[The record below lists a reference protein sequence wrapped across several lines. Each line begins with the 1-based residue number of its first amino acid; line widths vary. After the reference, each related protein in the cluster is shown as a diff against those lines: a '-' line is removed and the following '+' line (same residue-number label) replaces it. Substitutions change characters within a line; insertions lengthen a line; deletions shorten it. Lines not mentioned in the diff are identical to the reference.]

1 MAVIKNHAICHKK
14 EFYMA
19 NATLSYSILASA
31 LLCLSACSGG
41 RTSEEQTNGGNA
53 STGTSTAPA
62 TSWTKGIFL
71 PESTFKN
78 FCEKPRGRGFP
89 DKTGTKEHEKH
100 WLRSWSN
107 NTYLWYDEIV
117 DLNPANYE
125 VDTYFELLKTLE
137 QTPSGN
143 AKDKFH
149 FSMPTAEWQQL
160 SQSGASLGYGAE
172 FKLLAATVPRKVVVA
187 YTEPN
192 TPATNNKL
200 TRGVEILEVDGV
212 DLING
217 NTASDVKVLNEGLF
231 PSEAKSHV
239 FKIKD
244 LGTGN
249 TRTVTMT
256 AQTVVSTPVQNVKTL
271 NTATG
276 TVGYLQFNSHI
287 ATAELALRDAI
298 GTLAT
303 QNVKDLVIDLRYN
316 GGGLL
321 ALASQLGYMVAGK
334 NATANRTFE
343 LISFN
348 NKHFMTDPVTGRSI
362 QPMPFLDAGLG
373 FSVPANEALPSL
385 NLSRVFVLTTGST
398 CSASEA
404 FMNGL
409 RGINL
414 NVIQIGTKT
423 CGKPYGFYPTDNCGE
438 TYFSIQFK
446 GVNDKGFGDYADGF
460 QPANSPIVEGE
471 SVTGCVVGDDFDH
484 LLGDSN
490 EAMLSAALSYRSQG
504 SCPAIAGNKS
514 FKMPAMITDKEEGLA
529 IRDSRKRTLIL
540 HNRLVS
546 PEWPGMVQY

>member
-1 MAVIKNHAICHKK
+1 MAYAHPLC
-14 EFYMA
+14 
-19 NATLSYSILASA
+19 SSILASA

-41 RTSEEQTNGGNA
+41 GPGDVQTNNGGGTGGS
-53 STGTSTAPA
+53 STTAPTVA
-62 TSWTKGIFL
+62 WTQGVFQ
-71 PESTFKN
+71 PEGTFKN
-78 FCEKPRGRGFP
+78 FCAKPRGSGFP
-89 DKTGTKEHEKH
+89 DKTGTELHEKH

-117 DLNPANYE
+117 DLNPANYQR
-125 VDTYFELLKTLE
+125 DTYFELLKTTA

-172 FKLLAATVPRKVVVA
+172 FKLLAATVPRKVVIA

-192 TPATNNKL
+192 TPATSNNL
-200 TRGVEILEVDGV
+200 SRGVEILEVDGV

-231 PSEAKSHV
+231 PTEAKSHV
-239 FKIKD
+239 FKIKEP
-244 LGTGN
+244 GTGN
-249 TRTVTMT
+249 SRTVTMT

-271 NTATG
+271 STATG
-276 TVGYLQFNSHI
+276 TVGYLLFNSHI
-287 ATAELALRDAI
+287 ATAEVGLRDAI
-298 GTLAT
+298 NTLAA
-303 QNVKDLVIDLRYN
+303 QNIKDLVIDLRYN

-334 NATANRTFE
+334 NATVNRTFE

-348 NKHFMTDPVTGRSI
+348 NKHFMTDPVTGRNI
-362 QPMPFLDAGLG
+362 QPMPFLETGLG
-373 FSVPANEALPSL
+373 FSVPAKEALPSL

-438 TYFSIQFK
+438 TYFTIQFK

-460 QPANSPIVEGE
+460 QPANSPTIEGE
-471 SVTGCVVGDDFDH
+471 PVTGCVVGDDLAH
-484 LLGDSN
+484 QLGDTN
-490 EAMLSAALSYRSQG
+490 EAMLSAALGYLSTG
-504 SCPAIAGNKS
+504 SCPAITGNKS
-514 FKMPAMITDKEEGLA
+514 FKMPAQTTDKGEGLA
-529 IRDSRKRTLIL
+529 IGDTRKRTLIL

-546 PEWPGMVQY
+546 PEWLGDSED